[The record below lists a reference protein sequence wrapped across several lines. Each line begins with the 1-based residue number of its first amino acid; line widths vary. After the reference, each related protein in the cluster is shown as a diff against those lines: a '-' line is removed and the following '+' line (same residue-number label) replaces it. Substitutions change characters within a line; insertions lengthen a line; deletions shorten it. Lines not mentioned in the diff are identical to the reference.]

1 MKKSLKLALCGILL
15 LSIGFGVDIYVRRL
29 TNNKIISKAKAKQII
44 LQEKI
49 SLEVTKA
56 SDIKKKNETKAQQA
70 LAHQALVKKKAH
82 QNVNM
87 STFNYNTGI
96 TFDQLAGL
104 PDKFIGCGFQIDDT
118 YVLAISRN
126 GKMLTL
132 KLAIDSDIID
142 KYLLV
147 ICKASIAPSN
157 ISNGDQINIKGISM
171 GHVNYA
177 DESSGSVMNLPEV
190 SADKITEYN

>member
-15 LSIGFGVDIYVRRL
+15 FSIGFGVYIYVRRL
-29 TNNKIISKAKAKQII
+29 TNNKIMSEAKAKQII
-44 LQEKI
+44 LQKKI

-56 SDIKKKNETKAQQA
+56 SAEKADAKKKNETKSQQA
-70 LAHQALVKKKAH
+70 LFQKNAH
-82 QNVNM
+82 QNVNT
-87 STFNYNTGI
+87 STFNYDTGI

-104 PDKFIGCGFQIDDT
+104 PDKFIGCGFQIDDV
-118 YVLAISRN
+118 YVLVISRN

-132 KLAIDSDIID
+132 KLAIDSDITD

-177 DESSGSVMNLPEV
+177 DESSGSVMNLPEI
-190 SADKITEYN
+190 SADKIIEYN